1 MDSYTAGWF
10 ILVLV
15 LTVTMGLGYVAGQAN
30 PPKGEIILTTFGPHG
45 CKGMPKARHW
55 HEGTQWQC
63 AECKDVWEVYRA
75 YDGIESTLEWK
86 RLDKK
91 PATKIK

>member
-1 MDSYTAGWF
+1 MDDYQIGWMLL

-15 LTVTMGLGYVAGQAN
+15 VSMGLGYVAGQSN
-30 PPKGEIILTTFGPHG
+30 PPKGEIILYTYGPHK

-75 YDGIESTLEWK
+75 YDGIETSLDWK
-86 RLDKK
+86 RLEK
-91 PATKIK
+91 